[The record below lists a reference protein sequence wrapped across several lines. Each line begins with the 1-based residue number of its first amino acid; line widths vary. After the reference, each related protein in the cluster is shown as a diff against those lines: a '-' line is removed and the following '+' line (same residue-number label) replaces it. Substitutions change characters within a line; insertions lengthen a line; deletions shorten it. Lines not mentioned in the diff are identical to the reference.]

1 MRVSKTQARAELA
14 AALAALD
21 LPLPNDFN
29 SLTIAGL
36 QERAAALR
44 SAAGQEQ
51 EPEAVP
57 SSNKA
62 RNAQEFAIKYAEM
75 VRRARA
81 DRRDK
86 EAHDAISEGPKFIA
100 RNFLAPGEQVITQG
114 ERIWLVN
121 AKKQRTPL
129 EETNLAW

>member
-44 SAAGQEQ
+44 SAAGH

-57 SSNKA
+57 STTKA
-62 RNAQEFAIKYAEM
+62 HNAQEFAIKYAEM

-100 RNFLAPGEQVITQG
+100 RNFLAPGEQVLTQG

-129 EETNLAW
+129 EETNLSW